1 MTKGTTNLMKIQLIG
16 SELANGQGIGN
27 ESVTGKAVVASS
39 SEEAVKAMENGSILV
54 VNTTCK
60 DYMPAIEK
68 ASALVVE
75 EGGLTS
81 HAAVVAIAQG
91 IPVIV
96 GVENATSVIEND
108 MIITIDPRRGNIFK
122 GESAF

>member
-1 MTKGTTNLMKIQLIG
+1 
-16 SELANGQGIGN
+16 
-27 ESVTGKAVVASS
+27 
-39 SEEAVKAMENGSILV
+39 
-54 VNTTCK
+54 
-60 DYMPAIEK
+60 MPAIEK